1 MYKVKYNKE
10 HYKAFKVDLKIEEL
24 EELEKM
30 LKDDNVSKA
39 QFLREAILNYGIN
52 KSIREYAKRYGESIK
67 K

>member
-24 EELEKM
+24 KDLEKM

-39 QFLREAILNYGIN
+39 QFLREAILNYEIN
-52 KSIREYAKRYGESIK
+52 KSIREYAKRYGESSK